1 MWRHINRNYS
11 LWRRKKN
18 EQSFQDTIKQFDI
31 HITGI
36 TGKKK
41 KGRFW
46 GTKSLRKLWLK
57 ISQFDE
63 KYQFTGMNLE
73 TALWVCPEQFISKMG
88 ASVLGQPVLRH
99 LLGVE
104 RKKKNLI
111 SPNFISIKISFR
123 WGWNTLI
130 FRQMKA
136 GRICCQRS
144 CNAKRC

>member
-104 RKKKNLI
+104 RKKKKPHQPQFHIHKNILQMRVKYIDFQTNESWENLL
-111 SPNFISIKISFR
+111 PEV
-123 WGWNTLI
+123 L
-130 FRQMKA
+130 Q
-136 GRICCQRS
+136 C
-144 CNAKRC
+144 